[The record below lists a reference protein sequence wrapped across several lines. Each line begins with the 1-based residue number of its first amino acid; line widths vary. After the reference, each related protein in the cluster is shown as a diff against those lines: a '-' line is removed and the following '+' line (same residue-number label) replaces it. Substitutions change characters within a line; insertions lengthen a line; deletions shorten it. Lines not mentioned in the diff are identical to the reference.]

1 MPAMFSFGSCQLS
14 KTNHHAHASRRPR
27 TALQNQNRSSRWFF
41 CQPQEASPSPA
52 SPIPF
57 PEEGGRQRQ
66 QRGFGHLRRGDS
78 NPGVCSVPANDLQGS
93 SCQEGTQSTEGQK
106 LSLRGVPRL
115 LKLLF
120 SSKARATSAEDGQ
133 STKCN
138 CSDRFFS
145 AALCSQHVARLRSE
159 RQVRWHHF
167 RCRQA

>member
-138 CSDRFFS
+138 CSGQKGRSDGITSGAGKREGDSEDSTGLWRF
-145 AALCSQHVARLRSE
+145 
-159 RQVRWHHF
+159 
-167 RCRQA
+167 